1 MIFSKNTYRIIT
13 VILTVV
19 IISTQVSFA
28 ADQVSYAEKEADA
41 LNMLNLFL
49 GTDKGYEL
57 ENSLTREQSV
67 TMIVRMMG
75 KEDAALSKNR
85 EHPFTDLSSWAVKY
99 VAYAYEAG
107 ITSGMS
113 ATEFGGGDIKCSDV
127 MFITFVLRALGYSDT
142 AEVNPDF
149 VWNDPYQ
156 LAEEIGIWTTG
167 KIESFTRA
175 ETVIICWRALQTN
188 LKGSDKILADKLI
201 SEGAFSRAQY
211 NEALALFEN

>member
-1 MIFSKNTYRIIT
+1 MHFFKNTFRFAT
-13 VILTVV
+13 LIL
-19 IISTQVSFA
+19 IISILLSQLSFA
-28 ADQVSYAEKEADA
+28 ADQVNYGEKEALA
-41 LNMLNLFL
+41 LNSLNLFL
-49 GTDKGYEL
+49 GTDKGFEL

-67 TMIVRMMG
+67 TMVVRMMG

-85 EHPFTDLSSWAVKY
+85 EHPFTDLTPWAVKY
-99 VAYAYEAG
+99 IAYAYEAG

-113 ATEFGGGDIKCSDV
+113 ETEFGGGDVKCSDV

-142 AEVNPDF
+142 DSVNPDF
-149 VWNDPYQ
+149 TWNDPYE

-167 KIESFTRA
+167 KIENFTRA

-188 LKGSDKILADKLI
+188 LKGSEKILADKLI

-211 NEALALFEN
+211 NEALASFEN